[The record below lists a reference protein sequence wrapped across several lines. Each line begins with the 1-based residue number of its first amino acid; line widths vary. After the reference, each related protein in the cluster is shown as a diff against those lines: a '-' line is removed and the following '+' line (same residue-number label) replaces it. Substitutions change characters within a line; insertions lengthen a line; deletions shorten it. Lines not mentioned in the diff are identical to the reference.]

1 MKRMRRRVWIACVG
15 LGMLGLCGCE
25 KPLFP
30 RDLPRTQY
38 ERYDRLRGQYI
49 PAESINEFGGF
60 EPALR
65 ERLSPPPD

>member
-1 MKRMRRRVWIACVG
+1 
-15 LGMLGLCGCE
+15 MLGLCGCE